1 MENRKVLVQKMTRG
15 RTSLIIPELLL
26 RATWEKK
33 DTKRMLPFEGLKEA
47 LYLPGVEKLFKD
59 GHLYPV
65 NKEDRIALGL
75 EEEATNEEIVVLT
88 DEEREYLLTTAT
100 IPELKEK
107 LSTLSP
113 AQMELLVEY
122 AVDHQLGT
130 HTKSDVIKRACG
142 KDIMKIIQFKRA
154 QEED

>member
-15 RTSLIIPELLL
+15 RTSIIIPELHL
-26 RATWEKK
+26 RTTWERK
-33 DTKRMLPFEGLKEA
+33 DTKRTMPFEGLKEA

-65 NKEDRIALGL
+65 SKEDRIALGL

-100 IPELKEK
+100 ISELKEK
-107 LSTLSP
+107 LATLSP

-122 AVDHQLGT
+122 AVEHQLGT
-130 HTKSDVIKRACG
+130 HTKSDVIKRFCG

-154 QEED
+154 QEEE